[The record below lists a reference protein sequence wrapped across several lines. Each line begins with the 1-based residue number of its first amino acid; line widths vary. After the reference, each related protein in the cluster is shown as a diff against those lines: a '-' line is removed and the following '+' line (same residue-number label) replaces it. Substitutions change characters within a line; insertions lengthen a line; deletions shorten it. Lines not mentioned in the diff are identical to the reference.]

1 MKNKLLKTI
10 YMLSKYALYG
20 FVLQLLF
27 LNFGLPIQAKG
38 QYKKIE
44 KVTISLSQETLTVDQ
59 FFKEVQAQTP
69 FVFSFDSKKINRN
82 VRLNFERTKGT
93 VEDFLVEA
101 SQQSMLSFRQI
112 NHNIDVLKDDKAE
125 VAVADAD
132 DAVTVTGKVTDEK
145 GDPLPGVTVSV
156 PGTTIG
162 TATDLDGQYSLSVP
176 EGSTLVFSFIGF
188 ETQTIAVGGRSVIDV
203 VLKEDMASLD
213 EVVVVGYG
221 EQKKATIT
229 GSIATVGGE
238 KLAAVPSINYS
249 NTLAGRI
256 PGLTAVT
263 RTGEP
268 GGDAATLRIRG
279 ANTLGN
285 NSPLIVVD
293 GIANRGLDRLNPTD
307 IESITVLKDASAA
320 IYGAQAANGVI
331 LITTKRGNVGAPEVT
346 AEFNQGWATP
356 TMLPKMADARTYAT
370 MLNEV
375 SQYNG
380 QQPVFTPEE
389 IQKFGDGS
397 DIWRYPNTDWFEET
411 LKPSA
416 HQRTGNLS
424 VRGGSENMNY
434 FVSVGGNFQ
443 DGIYINS
450 ATKYSQVNFRANL
463 DGKISENIRMSFD
476 VAGRQENRNYP
487 TRSAGSIF
495 SFLMRGKP
503 TLHAYWPNG
512 LNGPDIEYGDNPVV
526 ITTDQTGY
534 DKDKIFDLNSRMNL
548 DITLPWVKGLS
559 VTGNVAVDKTFQ
571 NNKLWQTPWYLY
583 TWDGVTFNDSNEPHL
598 VRGQRG
604 FSDPRLRQT
613 GTETQRITVN
623 GLINYSRTFSEIH
636 NVSLLVG
643 SERISGESMNF
654 GGFRRYFISTAVDQL
669 FAGGELEQSAFGSA
683 TKNARLNYFGRANY
697 DFLGKYLFEFVFRYD
712 GSYIFPT
719 EGRYGFF
726 PGVSAGWVM
735 SEENF
740 LKNKIS
746 WINFLKIR
754 GSWGQTGNDRIEA
767 FQYLTSYGFGSTN
780 YVFNESWEDKTLS
793 ELRIANPNITWEVA
807 NQSNIGLDGQFF
819 NGRFTVAADYFYNLR
834 TNILW
839 QRSAS
844 VPYTSGLTLPRENI
858 GEVVNQGV
866 ELALGYEGNLGEL
879 SYSLS
884 VNGGYQQNKIKF
896 WDETPGAP
904 EWQRSTGSPM
914 NTTLVYKAIGV
925 FKDQAA
931 VDAYPSWVGARP
943 GDIIFEDIN
952 NDGVIDG
959 LDRIRTQ
966 KTDLPTFQ
974 GGLNIDLRY
983 KNFYSN
989 IFFQGATG
997 AQRNMYYEFQGE
1009 GGNYRQS
1016 DAEGRW
1022 TEENPT
1028 ATKPRAWNRY
1038 AEYWRNY
1045 SNTYWLE
1052 DSDYLRLKNLVVG
1065 YNFSNP
1071 VLGDAKINV
1080 YFSGM
1085 NLFTWSTIEDHDP
1098 ESTSNTAYPLNKVYN
1113 LGVVL
1118 NF

>member
-1 MKNKLLKTI
+1 MKNKIPKAVGLNRLL
-10 YMLSKYALYG
+10 LYG
-20 FVLQLLF
+20 MAAQFLLLSFQPSAIASELRNIPETHKASSHHLF
-27 LNFGLPIQAKG
+27 LSHHNRLAVHQPIPLPS
-38 QYKKIE
+38 
-44 KVTISLSQETLTVDQ
+44 V
-59 FFKEVQAQTP
+59 
-69 FVFSFDSKKINRN
+69 
-82 VRLNFERTKGT
+82 
-93 VEDFLVEA
+93 
-101 SQQSMLSFRQI
+101 
-112 NHNIDVLKDDKAE
+112 ID
-125 VAVADAD
+125 
-132 DAVTVTGKVTDEK
+132 VTVTGKVTDEK

-162 TATDLDGQYSLSVP
+162 TATDLDGEYSLTVA

-188 ETQTIAVGGRSVIDV
+188 ESQTIALGGRSTIDI
-203 VLKEDMASLD
+203 VLKEDMASLE

-221 EQKKATIT
+221 EQKRATIT
-229 GSIATVGGE
+229 GSIATVGGD
-238 KLAAVPSINYS
+238 KLAAVPAINYS

-331 LITTKRGNVGAPEVT
+331 LITTKRGNIGAPEVT
-346 AEFNQGWATP
+346 AEFNQGWAMP
-356 TMLPKMADARTYAT
+356 TMLPKMADAQTYAT

-380 QQPVFTPEE
+380 QAPVYTAEE
-389 IQKFGDGS
+389 VQKFGDGS
-397 DIWRYPNTDWFEET
+397 DIWRYPNTNWFEET
-411 LKPSA
+411 LKPSTQ
-416 HQRTGNLS
+416 QRTGNLS

-463 DGKISENIRMSFD
+463 DGKISENIKMSFD

-487 TRSAGSIF
+487 TRSASSIF

-548 DITLPWVKGLS
+548 DITLPWIKGLS
-559 VTGNVAVDKTFQ
+559 ITGNIAVDKTFQ

-583 TWDGVTFNDSNEPHL
+583 TWDGVTYNENNEPHL

-604 FSDPRLRQT
+604 YSDPRLRQT
-613 GTETQRITVN
+613 GTETQRVTIN
-623 GLINYSRTFSEIH
+623 GLINYNRSFNDTH
-636 NVSLLVG
+636 HLSLLVG

-669 FAGGELEQSAFGSA
+669 FAGGELEQAAFGSA

-712 GSYIFPT
+712 GSYIFPA

-735 SEENF
+735 TEENF
-740 LKNKIS
+740 LKNKVS

-754 GSWGQTGNDRIEA
+754 GSWGQTGNDRIEP
-767 FQYLTSYGFGSTN
+767 FQFLTSYGFGSTN

-807 NQSNIGLDGQFF
+807 NQSNIGIDGQFF

-866 ELALGYEGNLGEL
+866 ELALGYSNTAGQL
-879 SYSLS
+879 SYTVS
-884 VNGGYQQNKIKF
+884 VNGGYQQNEIKF

-943 GDIIFEDIN
+943 GDIIFEDVN
-952 NDGVIDG
+952 QDGVIDG
-959 LDRIRTQ
+959 LDRVRIQ

-1009 GGNYRQS
+1009 GGNYRMA

-1045 SNTYWLE
+1045 SNTYWLV

-1071 VLGDAKINV
+1071 FFGNARLNV
-1080 YFSGM
+1080 YVSGM
-1085 NLFTWSTIEDHDP
+1085 NLFTWTTIEDHDP

-1113 LGVVL
+1113 VGAVL
-1118 NF
+1118 SF

>member
-1 MKNKLLKTI
+1 MEKYLHEHVWHMGRYFCATVMAI
-10 YMLSKYALYG
+10 CLST
-20 FVLQLLF
+20 
-27 LNFGLPIQAKG
+27 GLPLASHGTANGTSTGESKG
-38 QYKKIE
+38 LSAVD
-44 KVTISLSQETLTVDQ
+44 VTVS
-59 FFKEVQAQTP
+59 
-69 FVFSFDSKKINRN
+69 
-82 VRLNFERTKGT
+82 GT
-93 VEDFLVEA
+93 VT
-101 SQQSMLSFRQI
+101 
-112 NHNIDVLKDDKAE
+112 DVS
-125 VAVADAD
+125 
-132 DAVTVTGKVTDEK
+132 GQ
-145 GDPLPGVTVSV
+145 PLPGVTVSL
-156 PGTTIG
+156 PGTNIG
-162 TATDLDGQYSLSVP
+162 TATDLDGKYTLNVP

-188 ETQTIAVGGRSVIDV
+188 VSQNIAVDARSVIDV
-203 VLKEDMASLD
+203 VLSEDMTSLE

-229 GSIATVGGE
+229 GSISSVSGE

-249 NTLAGRI
+249 NTLSGRI

-331 LITTKRGNVGAPEVT
+331 LITTKRGNIGAPEVT
-346 AEFNQGWATP
+346 AEFNQGWAMP

-370 MLNEV
+370 MLNEI
-375 SQYNG
+375 SHYNG
-380 QQPVFTPEE
+380 QPAIYSAEE
-389 IQKFGDGS
+389 IQQFGDGS

-411 LKPSA
+411 LKPSTQ
-416 HQRTGNLS
+416 QRTGNLS
-424 VRGGSENMNY
+424 VRGGSDNMNY

-450 ATKYSQVNFRANL
+450 ATNYSQANFRANL
-463 DGKISENIRMSFD
+463 DGKISENIKLSFD

-487 TRSAGSIF
+487 TRSASSIF

-512 LNGPDIEYGDNPVV
+512 MNGPDIEYGDNPVV

-559 VTGNVAVDKTFQ
+559 ITGNIAVDKTFQ

-583 TWDGVTFNDSNEPHL
+583 TWDGVTYNDNDEPHL

-604 FSDPRLRQT
+604 YSDPRLRQA
-613 GTETQRITVN
+613 GTDTQRITLN
-623 GLINYSRTFSEIH
+623 GLINYSRSIADLH
-636 NVSLLVG
+636 NISLLVG
-643 SERISGESMNF
+643 SERISGESMNY

-669 FAGGELEQSAFGSA
+669 FAGGELEQSTFGSA
-683 TKNARLNYFGRANY
+683 NKNARLNYFGRANY

-712 GSYIFPT
+712 GSYIFPA

-740 LKNKIS
+740 LKDRVS
-746 WINFLKIR
+746 WINFLKVR
-754 GSWGQTGNDRIEA
+754 GSWGQTGNDRIEP

-780 YVFNESWEDKTLS
+780 YVFNEDWEDKTLS

-807 NQSNIGLDGQFF
+807 NQSNIGLDGQLF
-819 NGRFTVAADYFYNLR
+819 GGKFTFAADYFYNLR

-866 ELALGYEGNLGEL
+866 ELELGYQNTAGAL
-879 SYSLS
+879 SYSVS
-884 VNGGYQQNKIKF
+884 VNGGFQNNKIKF

-914 NTTLVYKAIGV
+914 NTSLVYKAIGV

-931 VDAYPSWVGARP
+931 VDAYPHWVGARP
-943 GDIIFEDIN
+943 GDVIFEDIN
-952 NDGVIDG
+952 KDGEIDG

-989 IFFQGATG
+989 IFLQGAMG

-1009 GGNYRQS
+1009 GGNFRVS

-1022 TEENPT
+1022 TEENPS

-1038 AEYWRNY
+1038 SEYWRNY
-1045 SNTYWLE
+1045 TNTYWLE
-1052 DSDYLRLKNLVVG
+1052 DSDYVRFKNLVVG
-1065 YNFSNP
+1065 YNFAHP
-1071 VLGDAKINV
+1071 MLGDAKVNV

-1118 NF
+1118 TF